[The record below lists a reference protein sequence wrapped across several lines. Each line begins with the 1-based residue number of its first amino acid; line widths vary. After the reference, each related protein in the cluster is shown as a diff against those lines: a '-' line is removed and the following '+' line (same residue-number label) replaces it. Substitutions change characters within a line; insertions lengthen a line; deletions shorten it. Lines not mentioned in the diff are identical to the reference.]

1 MKFKMFKK
9 FKKRP
14 VSIFV
19 ALIAI
24 AGASVVAA
32 SPAEAAG
39 TTYYVNNASGSGC
52 SDSGPGTSTAE
63 PWCDFTPANAL
74 TFGPGDQ
81 LLLASG
87 DTWDQELTLN
97 GSGSAGDPAVL
108 SSYGTGA
115 RPKILRDGE
124 ASEIAI
130 NAENPSYFDY
140 SNLEVG
146 DAGIGLRVYLT
157 TLGNAGLNC
166 SNIYVHN
173 NTGFTFSTSNPQ
185 CESTNR
191 IFVPAGIG
199 ITGDVP
205 AFSSSQ
211 YALENVNFTGITGTQ
226 NVDSVSLEMCNGIA
240 TTSNGLS
247 WTYNGTALT
256 TDGLDDQ
263 TLIRNVV
270 MQDMNFSDDDGPGA
284 GGCPD
289 ALRINDAENVEVI
302 DSILNDETCKT
313 STGTA
318 AVILQRTQDVRF
330 VNDVLTN
337 TPATGST
344 DQTAIDFEKHN
355 TDDQIDHDYIAGNAG
370 GAMELLAIHG
380 ADDQD
385 NGQVIE
391 DNLFANNGTATPNYT
406 GSVTVIGDS
415 FTQTATV
422 QNNLFDEPAGG
433 LLATNGATGSGITA
447 SQNLDVSSETNAA
460 ESFSSTQGS
469 GNWSYQYSTN
479 SGASWSPLTW
489 DSTLNQWDTGSSAP
503 AVTQFEELPAAC
515 SGCLVAR
522 VWTAPASGI
531 VSIRG
536 DALALESGGA
546 GVTAG
551 VQLNQNTLVPAATVT
566 TSAEDPIS
574 VDTVSVAAGD
584 TLRFEVG
591 SSSTSSNA
599 DDLTSFVPSIA
610 FTQTSALGDTSF
622 EVPALFHSTYSYQP
636 TGSPWTFGNQTGI
649 TSSGS
654 AFGNTAPDGTQ
665 VAFVQGAV
673 AGSCMSQSVSGL
685 TVGDSYS
692 FTVSAAE
699 RTGTEG
705 GQTIAATLGGAS
717 LGSITPAATTF
728 ADVTTGAATATA
740 TTETLQF
747 CGTVLGDHT
756 AFIDNI
762 RQDNPIL
769 ADPGFESPSVTTY
782 EYGPIISGSSWTFGG
797 DAGIEHNGSA
807 FGAANAPQGT
817 QAAFLQRDGGCV
829 QIAVSGWSAGT
840 HSVTMDVA
848 QRAGSLGGQTLQ
860 VFLDSTLVGTVTP
873 ASTSWASYT
882 SGTTTLAAGTH
893 VIKICGTAPSGD
905 HTAFVDAVQ
914 GN

>member
-9 FKKRP
+9 HKRRG
-14 VSIFV
+14 VSAFL
-19 ALIAI
+19 ATMAI
-24 AGASVVAA
+24 AAASIVAA
-32 SPAEAAG
+32 SPAQAAG
-39 TTYYVNNASGSGC
+39 TVYYVNNASGSNC
-52 SDSGPGTSTAE
+52 SDSGPGTSTTA
-63 PWCDFTPANAL
+63 PWCDFTPADAL
-74 TFGPGDQ
+74 TFGPGDE

-124 ASEIAI
+124 ASEIGI

-140 SNLEVG
+140 SNLEIG
-146 DAGIGLRVYLT
+146 DAGVGLRVYLT
-157 TLGNAGLNC
+157 TLSHAGLNF

-173 NTGFTFSTSNPQ
+173 NTGFAYSASDPQ

-191 IFVPAGIG
+191 MFIPAGIG
-199 ITGDVP
+199 ITGDLP
-205 AFSSSQ
+205 AFSSSD
-211 YALENVNFTGITGTQ
+211 YALENVNFTDITGTE

-240 TTSNGLS
+240 STANGLP
-247 WTYNGTALT
+247 WEYNGTALT

-270 MQDMNFSDDDGPGA
+270 MQGLNFSGDDGPGS
-284 GGCPD
+284 GSCPD

-302 DSILNDETCKT
+302 DSILNDETCAT
-313 STGTA
+313 SSGTA

-337 TPATGST
+337 TPNTGST

-370 GAMELLAIHG
+370 GGIELLAIHG

-391 DNLFANNGTATPNYT
+391 SNLFADNGTATPNYT
-406 GSVTVIGDS
+406 GSVDVIGDS

-422 QNNLFDEPAGG
+422 QGNLFDEPAGG
-433 LLATNGATGSGITA
+433 LLATLGGASGSGVTA

-469 GNWSYQYSTN
+469 GNWSYEYSTT
-479 SGASWSPLTW
+479 SGATWSPLTW
-489 DSTLNQWDTGSSAP
+489 DSTLNQWDTGSASP
-503 AVTQFEELPAAC
+503 AVSQFDELPSAC
-515 SGCLVAR
+515 STCLVSR
-522 VWTAPASGI
+522 TWTAPASGL
-531 VSIRG
+531 VSIRA
-536 DALALESGGA
+536 DALATQSGGA

-551 VQLNQNTLVPAATVT
+551 VQLNQNTLVAPATVT

-574 VDTVSVAAGD
+574 LDTISVAAGD
-584 TLRFEVG
+584 KIRFAVG
-591 SSSTSSNA
+591 SSSASSNA
-599 DDLTSFVPSIA
+599 DDLTSFVPSLA
-610 FTQTSALGDTSF
+610 FTQASALSDTSF
-622 EVPALFHSTYSYQP
+622 ELPTLHHSSYSYEP
-636 TGSPWTFGNQTGI
+636 TGTPWTFGNQTGI
-649 TSSGS
+649 SSSGS
-654 AFGNTAPDGTQ
+654 AFGNTAPLGTQ

-673 AGSCMSQSVSGL
+673 AGSCMSQSVTGL

-692 FTVSAAE
+692 FTVSAAQ
-699 RTGTEG
+699 RSGTEG
-705 GQTIAATLGGAS
+705 GQTIAATLGSAS
-717 LGSITPAATTF
+717 LGGITPAATTF

-756 AFIDNI
+756 AFIDNV
-762 RQDNPIL
+762 RQNSPIA
-769 ADPGFESPSVTTY
+769 ADPGFESPSLSTY
-782 EYGPIISGSSWTFGG
+782 EYGPVISGSSWTFGG
-797 DAGIEHNGSA
+797 NAGIEHNGSA

-817 QAAFLQRDGGCV
+817 QAAFLQNAGGCV
-829 QIAVSGWSAGT
+829 QRAVSGWTAGT
-840 HSVTMDVA
+840 HSATMQLA
-848 QRAGSLGGQTLQ
+848 QRGGSLGGQTLH
-860 VFLDSTLVGTVTP
+860 VFLDLTLVGTVTP
-873 ASTSWASYT
+873 SSSSWTSYT
-882 SGTTTLAAGTH
+882 SGTTTLTAGTH
-893 VIKICGTAPSGD
+893 LIRICGTVSGD

-914 GN
+914 AS

>member
-1 MKFKMFKK
+1 VK
-9 FKKRP
+9 FKKISKWA
-14 VSIFV
+14 VSVFA
-19 ALIAI
+19 ALIA
-24 AGASVVAA
+24 VAA
-32 SPAEAAG
+32 ASIVAMAPAQAAG

-52 SDSGPGTSTAE
+52 SDSGPGSITI
-63 PWCDFTPANAL
+63 PWCTFTPANAL

-87 DTWDQELTLN
+87 DTWDQQLTLN
-97 GSGSAGDPAVL
+97 GAGSATDPAVL

-115 RPKILRDGE
+115 RPKILRDGL
-124 ASEIAI
+124 ASEIAVD
-130 NAENPSYFDY
+130 AENPSYFDY
-140 SNLEVG
+140 SNLELG

-157 TLGNAGLNC
+157 TLSHAGLNF
-166 SNIYVHN
+166 SNIYVHD
-173 NTGFTFSTSNPQ
+173 NTGWAFSTSNPQ
-185 CESTNR
+185 CLSTNR
-191 IFVPAGIG
+191 MFVPAGIG
-199 ITGDVP
+199 ITGNLP
-205 AFSSSQ
+205 AFSSTD
-211 YALENVNFTGITGTQ
+211 YALEGVNFTDITGTR

-240 TTSNGLS
+240 TTTNGLS

-256 TDGLDDQ
+256 TDGKDDQ

-270 MQDMNFSDDDGPGA
+270 MRGLNFSGDDGPGS
-284 GGCPD
+284 GSCPD
-289 ALRINDAENVEVI
+289 SLRINDAENVEVI
-302 DSILNDETCKT
+302 DSVLNDEASCAT

-330 VNDVLTN
+330 VNDILTN
-337 TPATGST
+337 TPNTGST

-391 DNLFANNGTATPNYT
+391 SNLFASNGTATPNYT
-406 GSVTVIGDS
+406 GSVDVIGDS

-433 LLATNGATGSGITA
+433 LLAPNGATGSGITA
-447 SQNLDVSSETNAA
+447 SQNLNVNSETNAA

-469 GNWSYQYSTN
+469 GNWSYQYSTT
-479 SGASWSPLTW
+479 SGATWSPLTW
-489 DSTLNQWDTGSSAP
+489 DATLNQWDTGSAAP
-503 AVTQFEELPAAC
+503 AVSQFDELPAAC
-515 SGCLVAR
+515 SGCLVSR
-522 VWTAPASGI
+522 TWTAPASGL
-531 VSIRG
+531 VSIRA

-551 VQLNQNTLVPAATVT
+551 VQLNQNPLVANSTVT

-574 VDTVSVAAGD
+574 ADTISVAAGD
-584 TLRFEVG
+584 KIRFEVG
-591 SSSTSSNA
+591 SSSASSNA
-599 DDLTSFVPSIA
+599 DDLTSLDPSIA
-610 FTQTSALGDTSF
+610 FTQASALGDTSF
-622 EVPALFHSTYSYQP
+622 EVPPLFHSTYTYEP

-673 AGSCMSQSVSGL
+673 AGSCLSQPVSGL
-685 TVGDSYS
+685 TIGDSYS
-692 FTVSAAE
+692 FTMSAAE
-699 RTGTEG
+699 RSGTEG
-705 GQTIAATLGGAS
+705 GQTVAATLGGAS

-740 TTETLQF
+740 TTETLEF

-756 AFIDNI
+756 AFIDNV
-762 RQDNPIL
+762 RQNNPII
-769 ADPGFESPSVTTY
+769 ADPGFESPSVATY
-782 EYGPIISGSSWTFGG
+782 SYGPIISGSSWTFGG

-829 QIAVSGWSAGT
+829 SRAVSGWPAGT
-840 HSVTMDVA
+840 HSVTMQVA
-848 QRAGSLGGQTLQ
+848 QRGGSLGGQTLQ
-860 VFLDSTLVGTVTP
+860 VFIDSTLVGTVTP
-873 ASTSWASYT
+873 PSTSWTSYT
-882 SGTTTLAAGTH
+882 SGTTTLTAGTH
-893 VIKICGTAPSGD
+893 LIRICGTAPSGD
-905 HTAFVDAVQ
+905 HTAFIDEVQ
-914 GN
+914 AN